1 MSLEQAVHQRW
12 AATGALA
19 SLLPV
24 ESVKTGLARGDSLP
38 YATIVRKQGRTTLRT
53 NAGATL
59 EEVTLRINVWHDD
72 HDAGRDIA
80 ERVEAAFDGAEFTLS
95 SGERVIQMRR
105 TDEDCSQRDDG
116 IWRFTLEFLVHVYL
130 PTGA

>member
-24 ESVKTGLARGDSLP
+24 ENVTTGPAGGDSLP
-38 YATIVRKQGRTTLRT
+38 YATIVRKRSRTTLRT

-72 HDAGRDIA
+72 HDAGRDVA
-80 ERVEAAFDGAEFTLS
+80 EQVEAAFDGAEFTLAS
-95 SGERVIQMRR
+95 PQRAVRMRR
-105 TDEDCSQRDDG
+105 TDEHGSQRDNG

>member
-19 SLLPV
+19 SLLPIENV
-24 ESVKTGLARGDSLP
+24 TTGLARGDSLP

-80 ERVEAAFDGAEFTLS
+80 ERVEAAFDGADFALS
-95 SGERVIQMRR
+95 SGERAIQMRR
-105 TDEDCSQRDDG
+105 TDEQGSQRDDG
-116 IWRFTLEFLVHVYL
+116 IWRFAIEFLVHVYL

>member
-24 ESVKTGLARGDSLP
+24 ENVTTGLARGDSLP

-80 ERVEAAFDGAEFTLS
+80 EQVEAAFEGADFALS
-95 SGERVIQMRR
+95 SGERAIQMRR
-105 TDEDCSQRDDG
+105 TDEQGSQRDDG
-116 IWRFTLEFLVHVYL
+116 IWRFAIEFLVHVYL

>member
-1 MSLEQAVHQRW
+1 MEEDP
-12 AATGALA
+12 AADALV

-24 ESVKTGLARGDSLP
+24 ENVTTGLARGDSLP
-38 YATIVRKQGRTTLRT
+38 YATIQRKQGHTTLRT

-80 ERVEAAFDGAEFTLS
+80 EQVEAAFDGADFALS
-95 SGERVIQMRR
+95 GGNRVIRMRR
-105 TDEDCSQRDDG
+105 TDEHGSQRDDG

>member
-19 SLLPV
+19 SLLPTENV
-24 ESVKTGLARGDSLP
+24 TTGAARGDSLP
-38 YATIVRKQGRTTLRT
+38 YATIVRKQGRPPLRT

-59 EEVTLRINVWHDD
+59 EEVTLRINAWHDD
-72 HDAGRDIA
+72 HDAGRAIA
-80 ERVEAAFDGAEFTLS
+80 EQVEAAFDGADFALA
-95 SGERVIQMRR
+95 SGARVIQMRR
-105 TDEDCSQRDDG
+105 TDEQGSQSDDG

-130 PTGA
+130 PIGA

>member
-1 MSLEQAVHQRW
+1 MSLEEAVHQRW

-24 ESVKTGLARGDSLP
+24 ENVTTGLARGDFLP
-38 YATIVRKQGRTTLRT
+38 YATIVRKQGRATLRT

-80 ERVEAAFDGAEFTLS
+80 EEVEAAFDGADFALS
-95 SGERVIQMRR
+95 SGARVIHMRR
-105 TDEDCSQRDDG
+105 TDEEDSQRDDD

-130 PTGA
+130 PIGA

>member
-24 ESVKTGLARGDSLP
+24 ENVTTGLARADTLP
-38 YATIVRKQGRTTLRT
+38 YATIARRLGRTTLRT
-53 NAGATL
+53 NAGATQ

-72 HDAGRDIA
+72 HDAGRAIA
-80 ERVEAAFDGAEFTLS
+80 EQVDAAFDGATFSLS
-95 SGERVIQMRR
+95 SPARAVQMRR
-105 TDEDCSQRDDG
+105 TDVQDSQRDDG
-116 IWRFTLEFLVHVYL
+116 IWRFAIEFLVNLHL
-130 PTGA
+130 TTGV